1 MSAVSVKSLVLV
13 GHGAVARDWLDA
25 AAELPELEI
34 DAGVDPDPER
44 RAALDARGV
53 RAFASVAELLAER
66 GAPDV
71 AVLCTPPALRVETAE
86 PLLRAGTDLLI
97 EPPLATVPD
106 DADRIA
112 ELAEHLDRV
121 ALTISRFRAD
131 PALRL
136 VAERIAAGAIGR
148 MCALEIAL
156 SHKRD
161 ASAGW
166 RGDPAL
172 SGGGVLLELGGD
184 ALEIAERL
192 AGPIRRVR
200 LAETS
205 NAQGAEVE
213 DEVRVETDHGDGLL
227 ASLRL
232 SWNDASARPIAR
244 CIGDRGE
251 ISVGWAQTSLVR
263 EDGARELIAGP
274 HDPHAAR
281 VAVLLE
287 LLDERRSPERSI
299 DRGAQSLA
307 WLHAAYR
314 SAASGRFE
322 LA

>member
-1 MSAVSVKSLVLV
+1 MSAVSVKSLVFV

-25 AAELPELEI
+25 AAELPELEVE
-34 DAGVDPDPER
+34 AGVDPDPDR
-44 RAALDARGV
+44 RAALAASGL
-53 RAFASVAELLAER
+53 RAFASIGELLAAR

-71 AVLCTPPALRVETAE
+71 AVLCTPPALRLETAE
-86 PLLRAGTDLLI
+86 PLLRAGADLLI

-112 ELAEHLDRV
+112 ELAERIDRV
-121 ALTISRFRAD
+121 AMTISRFRLD

-136 VAERIAAGAIGR
+136 AAERIAAGEIGR
-148 MCALEIAL
+148 LCAVEVAL

-161 ASAGW
+161 ARADW

-192 AGPIRRVR
+192 AGPVRRIQ
-200 LAETS
+200 LAES
-205 NAQGAEVE
+205 ASAQAADVE
-213 DEVRVETDHGDGLL
+213 DEVRVETEHGGGLI

-232 SWNDASARPIAR
+232 SWNDAIARPIAR

-251 ISVGWAQTSLVR
+251 ISVGWAQTSLSR
-263 EDGARELIAGP
+263 EDGSREVIAGA
-274 HDPHAAR
+274 HDAHAVR
-281 VAVLLE
+281 VGVLLE
-287 LLDERRSPERSI
+287 FLRQRRLAERGI
-299 DRGAQSLA
+299 DAGAQSLA

-314 SAASGRFE
+314 SATTGRFE